1 MGATALINGVNYSWA
16 NVTLILF
23 GVPVVGITNIT
34 YKKKQKKD
42 NNYGFGTEPISR
54 GYGNSEYEASI
65 TLYQDEWKQI
75 VANAPNGD
83 PTLIPM
89 FNISVVFGGA
99 NVTAHKD
106 TLQACEFTEDSLTAA
121 QGDTKLLVTLPL
133 IVGGINHS

>member
-1 MGATALINGVNYSWA
+1 MATTALINGVNYSWA
-16 NVTLILF
+16 NVSLILF
-23 GVPVVGITNIT
+23 GVPIVGITNIT

-42 NNYGFGTEPISR
+42 NNYGFGTEPVSR

-75 VANAPNGD
+75 ISHAPNGD

-89 FNISVVFGGA
+89 FNISVVFGGT
-99 NVTAHKD
+99 NITAHKD
-106 TLQACEFTEDSLTAA
+106 TLLACEFTEDSLTAA

-133 IVGGINHS
+133 IVGGITHS